1 METLGIFCEYYLSM
15 FLLDVMQE
23 EDEEAEHVNGED
35 DGDVDAGILSRVLYI
50 LDRVINGTRRRAV
63 SR

>member
-1 METLGIFCEYYLSM
+1 M

-35 DGDVDAGILSRVLYI
+35 DGDVDAGVFFCHLNVF
-50 LDRVINGTRRRAV
+50 DRIGAGPPNIPLA
-63 SR
+63 S